1 MGYTTQHFCI
11 RRSPYGGLAVL
22 GMLLAASTA
31 DARSAAASSAPTAT
45 AASPAAAIQIHVECG
60 NSSAKLRTITDGLKL
75 LGSLHPAVL
84 LVSGTCH
91 EDVVIQGLDSI
102 TLQGNPVATID
113 GGSDPNLAAVQIF
126 GSQNIALNNLTI
138 TGGAGLVC
146 NGLSYCDLTQATVQN
161 SLGDGASVNGG
172 SHLGFFDCVIQN
184 NTNAGLNVGVGSAN
198 VLGGRITG
206 NGSDGV
212 LMRLGGTFTA
222 APADANDNV
231 RIQNN
236 AGNGI
241 RASLHNVVNL
251 NSAVIT
257 GNAVDGVTL
266 QLGSALNL
274 IATSITNNGG
284 HQVRIGDL
292 SVVRFSG
299 FQSNTISGSNF
310 PDVVCDPQ
318 FSTTRQLAANAV
330 SATTNC
336 PAELPP
342 TP

>member
-1 MGYTTQHFCI
+1 
-11 RRSPYGGLAVL
+11 
-22 GMLLAASTA
+22 
-31 DARSAAASSAPTAT
+31 
-45 AASPAAAIQIHVECG
+45 
-60 NSSAKLRTITDGLKL
+60 
-75 LGSLHPAVL
+75 
-84 LVSGTCH
+84 
-91 EDVVIQGLDSI
+91 
-102 TLQGNPVATID
+102 
-113 GGSDPNLAAVQIF
+113 
-126 GSQNIALNNLTI
+126 
-138 TGGAGLVC
+138 
-146 NGLSYCDLTQATVQN
+146 
-161 SLGDGASVNGG
+161 VNGG
-172 SHLGFFDCVIQN
+172 SHLGFLDCVIQN

-222 APADANDNV
+222 FPADANDNV

-241 RASLHNVVNL
+241 RASLHNIVNL

-266 QLGSALNL
+266 QLGSAMNL

-318 FSTTRQLAANAV
+318 FSTTRQLANAL

-342 TP
+342 T